1 MENLDYFYSRI
12 PKQKELSAGQLI
24 QYFVYFLQEEKNE
37 VRASD
42 ISNCYTA
49 LSLKPYSNVSR
60 YLSINSAGR
69 SAMFIKGKC
78 GYKLHRYKKEQ
89 IANELSE
96 IIEVPITENLIPIT
110 IFDNTP
116 YYIVANAK
124 QMCQCYD
131 TGLYDATLVLMRKLV
146 ETLIIECFERH
157 GIDNQIKDSNG
168 VFYYLSD
175 LIVNFVSSKNWNV
188 SRNLKSNIEKVKKYG
203 DLSAHNRRFLAKKND
218 IDSFKAELRQVLQE
232 IILTID
238 YINWK
243 RDS

>member
-1 MENLDYFYSRI
+1 MENLDYFYNRI
-12 PKQKELSAGQLI
+12 PKQRELSAGQLI
-24 QYFVYFLQEEKNE
+24 PYFVYFLQEEKDE

-49 LSLKPYSNVSR
+49 LSLKKYSNISR
-60 YLSINSAGR
+60 YLSTNTTGKN
-69 SAMFIKGKC
+69 AMFIKGKC
-78 GYKLHRYKKEQ
+78 GYKLHRHTKEQ
-89 IANELSE
+89 IASELSV
-96 IIEVPITENLIPIT
+96 IIEVPISENLIPIT

-131 TGLYDATLVLMRKLV
+131 MGLYDATLILMRKLI

-175 LIVNFVSSKNWNV
+175 LIVNFVSSKKWNV

-218 IDSFKAELRQVLQE
+218 IDNFKAELRQVVQE

>member
-1 MENLDYFYSRI
+1 MKNLDYFYSRI

-24 QYFVYFLQEEKNE
+24 PYFVYFLQEEKGE

-49 LSLKPYSNVSR
+49 LSLKPYSYISR
-60 YLSINSAGR
+60 FLSINSAGR

-96 IIEVPITENLIPIT
+96 IIEVPITENLIPTT

-124 QMCQCYD
+124 QM
-131 TGLYDATLVLMRKLV
+131 
-146 ETLIIECFERH
+146 
-157 GIDNQIKDSNG
+157 
-168 VFYYLSD
+168 
-175 LIVNFVSSKNWNV
+175 
-188 SRNLKSNIEKVKKYG
+188 
-203 DLSAHNRRFLAKKND
+203 
-218 IDSFKAELRQVLQE
+218 
-232 IILTID
+232 
-238 YINWK
+238 
-243 RDS
+243 